1 MNGIEIAGGEHLLQ
15 HGDEIR
21 LGTSKVSLV
30 FRTDAYST
38 VKMPLVKPDPE
49 QARSPTSVRE
59 SVEEATPSRSPELS
73 MVRYLESHPG
83 GAELDT
89 LQAMTGLSRRE
100 FVVIIARLL
109 DTGQIHQRQLTYF
122 AGAAPATTEHIC
134 MDHRSY
140 FERYEAGGVVLYAH
154 IELGQW
160 CVEGDKED

>member
-1 MNGIEIAGGEHLLQ
+1 MDGGTNDSKTMPIAKPRVTLGRADDSDVAVGGTGVSREHAEIVRSDVGYHLRDLGSTNGTSVNGIEIAGGEHLLQ

-21 LGTSKVSLV
+21 LGTSKVSLI

-59 SVEEATPSRSPELS
+59 SVKEATPSRSPELS

-89 LQAMTGLSRRE
+89 RQAMT
-100 FVVIIARLL
+100 
-109 DTGQIHQRQLTYF
+109 
-122 AGAAPATTEHIC
+122 
-134 MDHRSY
+134 
-140 FERYEAGGVVLYAH
+140 
-154 IELGQW
+154 
-160 CVEGDKED
+160 